1 MIGKASLGSYAKGLI
16 EYCYYD
22 KHVSAKMR
30 QRLDEQDV
38 RGELVYI
45 QNLGIKMHADGKLDL
60 GYLINQFN
68 NNHMQNTNLKKFM
81 WHQSFSFAPGEKP
94 GNETIAEISAEF
106 AKEFGF
112 EQNQMLVFKHEDS
125 ANSHFHVRP

>member
-45 QNLGIKMHADGKLDL
+45 QNLGIKMDANGKLDL
-60 GYLINQFN
+60 NYLINQFTS
-68 NNHMQNTNLKKFM
+68 NHTQNTNLKKFM

-94 GNETIAEISAEF
+94 GNETIAEISTEF

-125 ANSHFHVRP
+125 ANMHFHVRP

>member
-22 KHVSAKMR
+22 KHVSPTMR

-45 QNLGIKMHADGKLDL
+45 QNLGIK
-60 GYLINQFN
+60 
-68 NNHMQNTNLKKFM
+68 
-81 WHQSFSFAPGEKP
+81 
-94 GNETIAEISAEF
+94 IS
-106 AKEFGF
+106 
-112 EQNQMLVFKHEDS
+112 
-125 ANSHFHVRP
+125 